1 MSEGGPSV
9 GRRMEHSRAHR
20 GFAVIDFETTGL
32 SPARGSRAIEIG
44 VVLSDRDGTITEEH
58 DTLIHAGPAVGP
70 TRIHRISARE
80 VAHAPT
86 FRQIAPQLLELL
98 AGRVIVAHNAAF
110 DLGFLRTELLAA
122 GYAPGPVVSLCTM
135 QLARHFL
142 PDSRRSLRACCE
154 VFGIDLRDAHR
165 ASADARATAV
175 LLESYIASSRDRAWW
190 DARLDR
196 AAATPWPPFRVGRG
210 SHARTAASS
219 SMPVPDGRAPWVP
232 REIARAAAGLP
243 AVELGLRL
251 PAFV

>member
-1 MSEGGPSV
+1 MDD
-9 GRRMEHSRAHR
+9 SRARR

-44 VVLSDRDGTITEEH
+44 VVLSDRDGAVTEEH
-58 DTLIHAGPAVGP
+58 DTLIHAGPVVGP
-70 TRIHRISARE
+70 TRIHRISSRE

-86 FRQIAPQLLELL
+86 FRQIAPRLVELL
-98 AGRVIVAHNAAF
+98 AGRVIVAHNAGF

-122 GYAPGPVVSLCTM
+122 GYTPGPVVSLCTM

-165 ASADARATAV
+165 ASADARATAT
-175 LLESYIASSRDRAWW
+175 LLECYIASSGDRAWW

-196 AAATPWPPFRVGRG
+196 AAASPWPPFPAEQVRD
-210 SHARTAASS
+210 ARSAVPSS
-219 SMPVPDGRAPWVP
+219 VSVSDGRAPWMP

-243 AVELGLRL
+243 AVEVGPRV
-251 PAFV
+251 PTFV